1 MNPETLRA
9 DCPGYT
15 ACTYLNTG
23 ASGPSPHRVV
33 DAVTEFERYHQFEA
47 PCGDGPYEAAFE
59 QFESTREAVARL
71 LHADTSQ
78 IALTR
83 STVEGITH
91 VAGALDWDDGDVVVT
106 TDLEHPAGELPW
118 HHLRRKHNIEIRAV
132 PTEQGRLAMDTFKAA
147 VEDATLVCLSSVTW
161 NYGTRL
167 PVSEIVDIAHDAGA
181 LVLVD
186 AVQSP
191 GQQPVDV
198 TDWGADF
205 VAASGHK
212 WLLGP
217 WGAGFLYVAHPG
229 EFEPG
234 RIGYFSVAKDDEH
247 GVDAAAYRW
256 HADARRFE
264 LGTRAVSAYAGL
276 ETAIET
282 IERVGTERIE
292 RRISRLTDRLKSGLG
307 ERLIS
312 PEDSRSGLV
321 AFEADNPT
329 GLVERLAGEGIQ
341 IRWIPQPYACRASVH
356 AVNTDADVDRLLT
369 AL

>member
-1 MNPETLRA
+1 MNPEMLRA
-9 DCPGYT
+9 ECPGYT

-23 ASGPSPHRVV
+23 ASGPSPRRVV
-33 DAVTEFERYHQFEA
+33 DAVAEFERYHQFDA
-47 PCGDGPYEAAFE
+47 PCGDGPYEAAFT

-71 LHADTSQ
+71 LHADASQ

-91 VAGALDWDDGDVVVT
+91 VAGALDWNEGDVVVT

-118 HHLRRKHNIEIRAV
+118 QRLKREHDIEIREV
-132 PTEQGRLAMDTFKAA
+132 PTEQGRLDMDALKTA
-147 VEDATLVCLSSVTW
+147 VDGAKLVCLSSLAW

-167 PVSEIVDIAHDAGA
+167 PVSDVVDSAHDAGA

-191 GQQPVDV
+191 GQHPVDV

-205 VAASGHK
+205 VAGSGHK

-217 WGAGFLYVAHPG
+217 WGAGFLYVARPT

-247 GVDAAAYRW
+247 SMDSSAYQW
-256 HADARRFE
+256 HPDARRFE

-276 ETAIET
+276 EAAIET
-282 IERVGTERIE
+282 VEAVGITQIEERIAE
-292 RRISRLTDRLKSGLG
+292 LTASLKSGLG
-307 ERLIS
+307 ERVLS
-312 PEDSRSGLV
+312 PESSRSGLV
-321 AFEADNPT
+321 AFDADNPEK
-329 GLVERLAGEGIQ
+329 LVARLASEGIQ
-341 IRWIPQPYACRASVH
+341 IRWIPEPYACRASVH
-356 AVNTDADVDRLLT
+356 ALNTEAEIDRLLS